1 MNPFDAESAVVG
13 GCLVDPEA
21 YWRIADLLDAA
32 DFSRPELGEMW
43 EAISELARKGAIPDA
58 VTFGDCC
65 PKHAVLAVQ
74 CANATPGASNIRA
87 HAEVVQRNAITR
99 RVRAAGQRLTKLAGD
114 DVLGEAQ
121 RIIATCAPKMAS
133 AVKPAKAYLT
143 ESVALMTQRCYA
155 TEVLT
160 GVPTSI
166 EWLDENLSGWQ
177 RGDLIIVAARP
188 SVGKTALAMQASLH
202 AAQAGHPV
210 LFLSL
215 EMAGHQLTDRML
227 AHLSRVDM
235 QAIRQP
241 KQIDE
246 SQWPR
251 ISKAGE
257 IIGGLPLLIDDTSA
271 LTVDAIEA
279 RVRQAN
285 ASQRLGLVVIDYL
298 TQITPPKAQSTND
311 AVQYITRRLK
321 ALAKDLRVPLV
332 LLSQLNRAGDH
343 EPTLVSLRDSGA
355 IEQDADVVI
364 LLHRPDAAQRELI
377 KCKVAK
383 QRNGPTGDCYLHL
396 DGASQRF
403 TITDERPAEKIPAP
417 ARRGMRSISYLERS
431 AQA

>member
-13 GCLVDPEA
+13 GCLVDPDA
-21 YWRIADLLDAA
+21 YWRIADLLEAA
-32 DFSRPELGEMW
+32 DFSQHELGEMW
-43 EAISELARKGAIPDA
+43 VSIGDLCRVGAAPDA
-58 VTFGDCC
+58 VTFGDRC
-65 PKHAVLAVQ
+65 PKYASLAVE
-74 CANATPGASNIRA
+74 CANATPGSSNIRA
-87 HAEVVQRNAITR
+87 HAEIVQRNAITR

-121 RIIATCAPKMAS
+121 RILATCAPKMAS
-133 AVKPAKAYLT
+133 AVKPAKAYLS
-143 ESVALMTQRCYA
+143 ESIDLMAKRCEA
-155 TEVLT
+155 TEILT
-160 GVPTSI
+160 GVSTSI

-188 SVGKTALAMQASLH
+188 SVGKTALAVQASVH

-246 SQWPR
+246 TQWPR

-257 IIGGLPLLIDDTSA
+257 IISTIPLLIDDTSA
-271 LTVDAIEA
+271 LTIDAIEA

-311 AVQYITRRLK
+311 AVQYITRRTK
-321 ALAKDLRVPLV
+321 ALAKDLRVPVV

-343 EPTLVSLRDSGA
+343 EPTLISLRDSGA

-364 LLHRPDAAQRELI
+364 LLHRPDADRRGLI

-383 QRNGPTGDCYLHL
+383 QRNGPTGECYLHL

-403 TITDERPAEKIPAP
+403 TITDERPVEHKPTP
-417 ARRGMRSISYLERS
+417 TRGMRSVSYIERS